1 MYPWTTVTIS
11 IHAPR
16 EGGDTG
22 HRILSTQ
29 QSRFQSTPPARG
41 ATACKAALERSGVI
55 SIHAPREGGDSAL
68 NTICAPCRIF
78 QSTPPARGATA
89 KTASVLSK
97 QIISIHAP
105 REGGDTTCRLSWW
118 ASWTISI
125 HAPREGGDAF
135 YIGNDLTSVIS
146 IHAPREGGDGG
157 WSKVTNSIRQ
167 FQSTP
172 PARGATSSPSSR

>member
-89 KTASVLSK
+89 FHSFTLS
-97 QIISIHAP
+97 ITSYFNP
-105 REGGDTTCRLSWW
+105 RPPRGGRPTRCFIARFWRYFN
-118 ASWTISI
+118 
-125 HAPREGGDAF
+125 PRPPRGGRPLWQPLLRPGRKDF
-135 YIGNDLTSVIS
+135 N
-146 IHAPREGGDGG
+146 PR
-157 WSKVTNSIRQ
+157 
-167 FQSTP
+167 P
-172 PARGATSSPSSR
+172 PARGATPQDAGRDGD